1 MSTDTGSTSPDARP
15 MSPSARTISPDA
27 RLMSRGAKPMS
38 PRDRPMSPD
47 SGAMSPEHRSLIC
60 NNEHTMSSDGRPS
73 SRHSHLMCDDGT
85 DYGTEKRIA
94 REPIYAAVQRGAKD
108 GGTILPLL
116 TEPTPSPFRFINELS
131 LDDGMF
137 HLQLFPGSVEL
148 SYDEAAVSASNGDN
162 PQLTSAPD
170 GRSSVTPAV
179 DSRRSE
185 TSAAYSRRSITSAVD
200 SRRSETSAVDSRPS
214 DIHRAIG
221 PIMTNPPPS
230 PEINISQEAFDTSH
244 SAGSDTMYICQPS
257 PDGYRHGIHHAV
269 PWKPQSG
276 TDTTEK
282 PVPDGYHHGIHH
294 AVPWKPQ
301 SGTDTTEK
309 PVPDGYH
316 HGIHHVVPWKPQSG
330 TNTTEKPVPD
340 GYHHGIH
347 HAVPWKHQSGTNT
360 TEKPVPDGYH
370 HGIHHAVLWK
380 PHSGTDTTEKP
391 VPDGYHHGI
400 HHAVPWK
407 PQGNE
412 HNPEMRTFHADY
424 EEKEDMVRGRSSG
437 DRLTNDD
444 NMLRYRH
451 RGHHTTHRDG
461 TITANHIPSTSD
473 RRSLQ
478 YEEAYR
484 PPRRP
489 KSFDSSTFMSADQQ
503 DPGIHKGDNNPTQS
517 YNRDACDSGVGIHRH
532 SRGESPR
539 REYRGTSWHGETDH
553 RNHPYYPPE
562 HTDKQTPEHTPDHVT
577 TDWSSDGSQ
586 QHKKRYKNP
595 DKINVNR
602 TVRRQRSEEHYALTH
617 SPQSPLP
624 PSEEFLRYV
633 NSPRDEAGDKLKEQE
648 SNHYNH
654 TGGHDQ
660 NDKALHTNTMFNHAD
675 LHSSQQKGSH
685 GMASDQRSQSEPSIS
700 NGRRP
705 LSASIPRPLGRQ
717 EKVNHHK
724 KTKRSMYRSPVK
736 LTMSDYHT
744 FTIDE
749 PRAKL
754 SSGKHVNPPPDNR
767 RRVDIRPA
775 SVAFCP
781 QNEFDPDHHS
791 TPRDDKS
798 SQDVRHTLGRT
809 HHEGQS
815 MSDREHTSHY
825 SNAAMYQNNPESLQ
839 FSQDANLSN
848 RPRSSR
854 SWCQAPSRREHTLLD
869 IHHTGIRDGYT
880 KHTNLSDRDN
890 STKHTVNL
898 STRDKHSF
906 EKPNVGSTGE
916 RNGRHK
922 QRNIDKN
929 PVGQSPGGHWQTTNF
944 VNQRDIATSSV
955 TDPQP
960 GLMYVESSK
969 RIGKSSERRFIM
981 SNGQKQGTDNKRK
994 EHPFADF
1001 YFHNIKSCQNK
1012 GKCRHN
1018 GNGKGVE
1025 NHEKIRIN
1033 EAISKVRKSELM
1045 KGPIKPPHARLDG
1058 IQHLPVHADHTACN
1072 HRDVPVHENIAC
1084 TVGTGDTG
1092 RLVTSQP
1099 VGVSPGF
1106 TPGTSDKQTL
1116 DHLLPL
1122 YHQVEHL
1129 SSGHDG
1135 YSSVSTPTRQLLSL
1149 SAQNMRVDPPQG
1161 QTNRISDHSKPHQKA
1176 ISISTHLQPQQMCR
1190 PWQSMTNLG
1199 GVKVVGAATVNQ
1211 QTTGPGKPHYPWHS
1225 QRGSDSVADGEPQ
1238 GGNETPR
1245 VAGDDTTPR
1254 STHYSWY
1261 SGLDDT
1267 PPSSLPMSVTS
1278 PQDKVRAHGTTPKP
1292 KYTQYNHVQPVLP
1305 QLLTFND
1312 LVKGTQKHASDGLKP
1327 VYCVDEHKSVIA
1339 KVSNEKQSHDFVGV
1353 ESMSD
1358 KSDGQNCHRD
1368 EPRYAADQMQCQA
1381 INLERN
1387 GAQST
1392 TNGHSAAVKGV
1403 LTGHHGRL
1411 SSRRHGKRLKRQGSL
1426 RNSFSRAPVP
1436 PVRHYAV
1443 RRCGSRSY
1451 QIIPSSESST
1461 VHPLLVQCWA
1471 SVADNG
1477 PNIEPTMGHYHFT
1490 HVCFQKINL
1499 HKLNHET
1506 FSRCWSNVGPVLQTQ
1521 H

>member
-1 MSTDTGSTSPDARP
+1 MSTDTGLTSPDARP

-27 RLMSRGAKPMS
+27 RLMSRGAKPIS

-47 SGAMSPEHRSLIC
+47 SGAMSPKHRSLIC

-108 GGTILPLL
+108 GGTILSLL

-148 SYDEAAVSASNGDN
+148 SYDEAPVSASNGDN

-179 DSRRSE
+179 DSKCSE
-185 TSAAYSRRSITSAVD
+185 TSAADSRRSVMSAVD
-200 SRRSETSAVDSRPS
+200 SRRSETSAVDSRRS

-221 PIMTNPPPS
+221 PIMTNHPPS

-257 PDGYRHGIHHAV
+257 
-269 PWKPQSG
+269 
-276 TDTTEK
+276 
-282 PVPDGYHHGIHH
+282 
-294 AVPWKPQ
+294 
-301 SGTDTTEK
+301 
-309 PVPDGYH
+309 
-316 HGIHHVVPWKPQSG
+316 
-330 TNTTEKPVPD
+330 
-340 GYHHGIH
+340 
-347 HAVPWKHQSGTNT
+347 
-360 TEKPVPDGYH
+360 
-370 HGIHHAVLWK
+370 
-380 PHSGTDTTEKP
+380 
-391 VPDGYHHGI
+391 PDGYHHGI

-424 EEKEDMVRGRSSG
+424 EEKEDMGRGRSSVG
-437 DRLTNDD
+437 RPAYDD
-444 NMLRYRH
+444 NTLRYRY
-451 RGHHTTHRDG
+451 GVNGYHTGSTHREDA
-461 TITANHIPSTSD
+461 TDRITPNHVPSTSD
-473 RRSLQ
+473 SHSLQ
-478 YEEAYR
+478 YEKAYR

-489 KSFDSSTFMSADQQ
+489 KSFDSSPFMSADQR
-503 DPGIHKGDNNPTQS
+503 DHGIHKRDISPTQS
-517 YNRDACDSGVGIHRH
+517 YNRDACDSAAVGIHRH

-553 RNHPYYPPE
+553 SNHPHYPPE
-562 HTDKQTPEHTPDHVT
+562 HTPKQTPEHTPDHIA

-660 NDKALHTNTMFNHAD
+660 NDKALHTNTMFNHSD

-781 QNEFDPDHHS
+781 QNVFDPDHHS

-798 SQDVRHTLGRT
+798 NHNAGHNLGPISNQDVSHTSGRT
-809 HHEGQS
+809 PHQGHS
-815 MSDREHTSHY
+815 MSDREHTSHH
-825 SNAAMYQNNPESLQ
+825 SSVLYQNNPESLQ
-839 FSQDANLSN
+839 CGQDANFTN

-854 SWCQAPSRREHTLLD
+854 SWCQPPTHREHTLLD
-869 IHHTGIRDGYT
+869 IHNAGIRDGYT
-880 KHTNLSDRDN
+880 KHTNLLDRDS

-898 STRDKHSF
+898 SPRDKHSY
-906 EKPNVGSTGE
+906 EKSVDFRSTGE

-929 PVGQSPGGHWQTTNF
+929 PVGRSPGGHWQTTNF

-969 RIGKSSERRFIM
+969 HIAKSPERRFIM
-981 SNGQKQGTDNKRK
+981 SNEQKQGADNERK

-1001 YFHNIKSCQNK
+1001 YFHSIKSCQNK

-1018 GNGKGVE
+1018 GNEKGVE
-1025 NHEKIRIN
+1025 NHEKMRLN
-1033 EAISKVRKSELM
+1033 EAISKGRKSELI
-1045 KGPIKPPHARLDG
+1045 KGPIKPPHVRLVCN
-1058 IQHLPVHADHTACN
+1058 QHLPVHAD
-1072 HRDVPVHENIAC
+1072 RIA
-1084 TVGTGDTG
+1084 TVDTGDTG
-1092 RLVTSQP
+1092 RVVASPP
-1099 VGVSPGF
+1099 VGVLPGF

-1116 DHLLPL
+1116 VHLLPL

-1135 YSSVSTPTRQLLSL
+1135 HSSVSTPTHQRLSQ
-1149 SAQNMRVDPPQG
+1149 SAQNMRVDPLQS
-1161 QTNRISDHSKPHQKA
+1161 QINNISDHSEPQHKA

-1199 GVKVVGAATVNQ
+1199 GVKVVGATTVNQ

-1225 QRGSDSVADGEPQ
+1225 QRGSDSVADEEPR
-1238 GGNETPR
+1238 GGNEVPR
-1245 VAGDDTTPR
+1245 VVGDDTTPR

-1292 KYTQYNHVQPVLP
+1292 KYTQHNHVQPVLP
-1305 QLLTFND
+1305 QHLTFIDVVMGTQKNASD
-1312 LVKGTQKHASDGLKP
+1312 RTQKHASDGLKP
-1327 VYCVDEHKSVIA
+1327 VHCVDEHKSLSVKINNGNKA
-1339 KVSNEKQSHDFVGV
+1339 QNFVGV
-1353 ESMSD
+1353 ESMYDESD
-1358 KSDGQNCHRD
+1358 EHEQNARRD
-1368 EPRYAADQMQCQA
+1368 EPRYAADQTQHQE

-1387 GAQST
+1387 GAQSA
-1392 TNGHSAAVKGV
+1392 TNGHPAAVKGV

-1451 QIIPSSESST
+1451 QIIPSSESSS
-1461 VHPLLVQCWA
+1461 VQPLLVQCWA
-1471 SVADNG
+1471 SVRDNG
-1477 PNIEPTMGHYHFT
+1477 PT
-1490 HVCFQKINL
+1490 
-1499 HKLNHET
+1499 LN
-1506 FSRCWSNVGPVLQTQ
+1506 Q
-1521 H
+1521 